1 MEILSENKKFGIR
14 YGIDDDG
21 LLFFGD
27 GKTPETKITFHDS
40 EEQRN
45 LCKQD
50 FERRPSWVVSD
61 LEKRYLTM
69 RLLALENVYSGFL
82 YRKDYSIEDLR
93 TAYKNLSEFLED
105 NLLRKQAMEKA
116 IQLYEVHER
125 QKGFYN
131 LLNKGVFDLSGLNKL
146 RIRFNSCIDLAKCT
160 KEIRHKVY
168 ISEEALDNVI
178 HNTLFHEKLAKDR
191 EEQSEG
197 VYMEEIFAEMDRITG
212 KFYNEIDQLTEKL
225 QPKQRPYIRKI
236 VSEITNASEDQK
248 AYLENALATSEKY
261 ELEKQIAYYRRMIQ
275 RGVYTIDE
283 LKAKYVDYESH
294 RIEWKERGSK
304 NYRDFCRGQ
313 EALEFIIAEMNHQ
326 KGEPQ

>member
-40 EEQRN
+40 EGQRN

-50 FERRPSWVVSD
+50 FEQKPSWVVSD
-61 LEKRYLTM
+61 LEERYRTM

-105 NLLRKQAMEKA
+105 SLLRKQAMEKA

-146 RIRFNSCIDLAKCT
+146 RIRFNSCIRLAKCT

-197 VYMEEIFAEMDRITG
+197 V
-212 KFYNEIDQLTEKL
+212 
-225 QPKQRPYIRKI
+225 
-236 VSEITNASEDQK
+236 
-248 AYLENALATSEKY
+248 
-261 ELEKQIAYYRRMIQ
+261 
-275 RGVYTIDE
+275 
-283 LKAKYVDYESH
+283 
-294 RIEWKERGSK
+294 
-304 NYRDFCRGQ
+304 
-313 EALEFIIAEMNHQ
+313 
-326 KGEPQ
+326 

>member
-50 FERRPSWVVSD
+50 FEQKPSWVVSD
-61 LEKRYLTM
+61 LEERYRTM

-105 NLLRKQAMEKA
+105 NLLRKQAMEKV
-116 IQLYEVHER
+116 IQLY
-125 QKGFYN
+125 
-131 LLNKGVFDLSGLNKL
+131 D
-146 RIRFNSCIDLAKCT
+146 
-160 KEIRHKVY
+160 
-168 ISEEALDNVI
+168 VI

-197 VYMEEIFAEMDRITG
+197 V
-212 KFYNEIDQLTEKL
+212 
-225 QPKQRPYIRKI
+225 
-236 VSEITNASEDQK
+236 
-248 AYLENALATSEKY
+248 
-261 ELEKQIAYYRRMIQ
+261 
-275 RGVYTIDE
+275 
-283 LKAKYVDYESH
+283 
-294 RIEWKERGSK
+294 
-304 NYRDFCRGQ
+304 
-313 EALEFIIAEMNHQ
+313 
-326 KGEPQ
+326 